1 MRRVQESVSPF
12 QDFSELLMSSQ
23 TQASL
28 LDRLR
33 DAADPMAWDEF
44 FARYWRLIH
53 RFARL
58 RGCSE
63 HTAEEIVQ
71 EAMVAVFRQRDV
83 FRYDRERGRFRDW
96 LLTIVRNLIARHRRQ
111 PAARLQVAADDA
123 PALAELEAGEAEP
136 DAAWETAFEETLLA
150 TLLDTVRREVAPETY
165 QAFELLVLHGLSG
178 REVARVTGLSRNA
191 AYLAR
196 KRVLSRLRELGA
208 DYRDHGRLD
217 QRLREALPTMPA
229 WFAERSVSERV
240 EKTLTSLKEPS

>member
-1 MRRVQESVSPF
+1 
-12 QDFSELLMSSQ
+12 MSSQ

-33 DAADPMAWDEF
+33 DATDPMAWDEF

-83 FRYDRERGRFRDW
+83 FRYDQQRGRFRDW
-96 LLTIVRNLIARHRRQ
+96 LLTIVRNLIAQHRRQ
-111 PAARLQVAADDA
+111 PAARLRTVANDA
-123 PALAELEAGEAEP
+123 PPLADLEVGQAEP
-136 DAAWETAFEETLLA
+136 DAAWEMAFEETLLA
-150 TLLDTVRREVAPETY
+150 TLLDAVRREVAPETY
-165 QAFELLVLHGLSG
+165 QAFELLVFHGLSG
-178 REVARVTGLSRNA
+178 RDVARVTGLSRNA

-196 KRVLSRLRELGA
+196 KRVLHRLRELGA
-208 DYRDHGRLD
+208 DYREHGQLD
-217 QRLREALPTMPA
+217 QRLREALKTMPTR
-229 WFAERSVSERV
+229 FAERSVSERV
-240 EKTLTSLKEPS
+240 EKTLTSLKEPSQ

>member
-1 MRRVQESVSPF
+1 V
-12 QDFSELLMSSQ
+12 
-23 TQASL
+23 
-28 LDRLR
+28 
-33 DAADPMAWDEF
+33 AWDDF
-44 FARYWRLIH
+44 FRRYWPFL
-53 RFARL
+53 FSVARQ
-58 RGCSE
+58 RGCTE

-83 FRYDRERGRFRDW
+83 FRYDPERGRFRDW

-111 PAARLQVAADDA
+111 PAARLHAVADDA

-150 TLLDTVRREVAPETY
+150 TLLDTVRREVAPESY
-165 QAFELLVLHGLSG
+165 QAFELLVLHELSG

-196 KRVLSRLRELGA
+196 KRGLSRLRELGA

-217 QRLREALPTMPA
+217 NRLREALQSMPA
-229 WFAERSVSERV
+229 WFAERSVSGRV
-240 EKTLTSLKEPS
+240 EKTMTSLQEPSR

>member
-1 MRRVQESVSPF
+1 
-12 QDFSELLMSSQ
+12 MSSQ

-28 LDRLR
+28 LERLR

-53 RFARL
+53 RFARV

-71 EAMVAVFRQRDV
+71 EAMLAVFRQRDV
-83 FRYDRERGRFRDW
+83 FHYDPERGRFRDW

-111 PAARLQVAADDA
+111 PAARLHILANDA
-123 PALAELEAGEAEP
+123 PALADLEAGEAEP

-196 KRVLSRLRELGA
+196 KRVLNRLRELGA
-208 DYRDHGRLD
+208 DYRHYGRLD
-217 QRLREALPTMPA
+217 ERLRQVLQTMPA

-240 EKTLTSLKEPS
+240 EKTLTSLKEPSR

>member
-1 MRRVQESVSPF
+1 
-12 QDFSELLMSSQ
+12 MSSQ

-28 LDRLR
+28 LERLR

-44 FARYWRLIH
+44 FGRYWRLIH

-83 FRYDRERGRFRDW
+83 FRYDPQRGRFRDW
-96 LLTIVRNLIARHRRQ
+96 LLTIVRNLIAKHRRQ
-111 PAARLQVAADDA
+111 PAARLHTLANDA
-123 PALAELEAGEAEP
+123 PALADLEAGEAEP
-136 DAAWETAFEETLLA
+136 DAAWEAAFEETLLA

-165 QAFELLVLHGLSG
+165 QAFELLVLYERSG

-196 KRVLSRLRELGA
+196 KRVLARLRELGA

-217 QRLREALPTMPA
+217 ERLRQAMNTMPA

-240 EKTLTSLKEPS
+240 ERRLTSLKEPSR